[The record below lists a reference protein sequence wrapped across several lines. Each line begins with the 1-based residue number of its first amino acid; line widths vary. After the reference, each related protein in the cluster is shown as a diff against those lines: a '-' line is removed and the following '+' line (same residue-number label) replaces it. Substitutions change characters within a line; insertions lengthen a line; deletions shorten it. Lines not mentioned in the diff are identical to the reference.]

1 MLLWLKKAKW
11 NFKIVFWSSGWEIP
25 HAISE
30 FNLFC
35 EGLHPAFNGEN
46 GTHKVLLN
54 DQKGPDLRVKDK
66 NVGMF
71 YKFGPF
77 TSNICLV
84 NGSLERKAG
93 ENTQDLV

>member
-11 NFKIVFWSSGWEIP
+11 NFRVVFWSSGREIKST
-25 HAISE
+25 ITE
-30 FNLFC
+30 FNAFC
-35 EGLHPAFNGEN
+35 NGDHPAFNGEL

-54 DQKGPDLRVKDK
+54 DEKGPDLWVKDK

-71 YKFGPF
+71 YKFGPL

-84 NGSLERKAG
+84 TGSLERR
-93 ENTQDLV
+93 ES